1 MKKILGIL
9 LIAFYCLSGF
19 AQVGEDKGDKKSN
32 EILDR
37 LTAITESYHTIK
49 TEFAYKMKNAEADI
63 DETEEGTLFVKGD
76 KYRLLIAGQEVICD
90 GETIWTYIEDAEEV
104 QVNSIEDS
112 EGSITPSN
120 LLTSYSKD
128 YKSKFIRESFQYGT
142 TAYIIDLTPV
152 EGKSYYK
159 IRVIIDKK
167 KDQLLEFT
175 IFDKSGSTYSYIINK
190 FVPNVEIE
198 DSYFLF
204 NAEDFPG
211 VDVIDMR

>member
-19 AQVGEDKGDKKSN
+19 AQVGEEKGDKKSN

-63 DETEEGTLFVKGD
+63 DETEEGTLFVKGN

-120 LLTSYSKD
+120 LLSSYNKD

-142 TAYIIDLTPV
+142 TVYIIDLTPV

-198 DSYFLF
+198 DSYFFF

>member
-9 LIAFYCLSGF
+9 LIAFYCLPGF
-19 AQVGEDKGDKKSN
+19 AQVSEDVGDKKSN

-76 KYRLLIAGQEVICD
+76 KYRLLIADQEVICD

-120 LLTSYSKD
+120 LLTSYNKD

-142 TAYIIDLTPV
+142 TVYIIDLTPV

-190 FVPNVEIE
+190 FLPNIEIE
-198 DSYFLF
+198 DSYFFF